1 MADPGKAVANI
12 RKLMGAAVAAA
23 VPGLRKVDDALKWP
37 LISRA
42 GNLDQVSGKNELYA
56 MLPAEVVASGY
67 ADPAEAMRV
76 ARQAGLQVLGAA
88 PPRGEFPRDFPGL
101 DLAEVPAFFYPGRA
115 GIQDGSNLGLASV
128 DPLTPAPGRQIEVA
142 LKGRTLDDAAET
154 VRHEALHLLDPGVY
168 RSTRAAPG
176 RFLSNEAKDFIRG
189 YAPFDWEDITKY
201 WGNQDEINATLS
213 RIRRLRSQ
221 EELVTTPQQARE
233 MLDRVIQS
241 TKGSGRYTQQDI
253 RDGWT
258 ARAVLN
264 SKQNMERLIPWM
276 TGALS
281 AGGVAAGIN
290 SQEEP

>member
-1 MADPGKAVANI
+1 MGGPLQAANKI
-12 RKLMGAAVAAA
+12 RRLLGSDVAAA
-23 VPGLRKVDDALKWP
+23 VPGLRAVDESLKWP

-42 GNLDQVSGKNELYA
+42 GNLNQASGANELYA

-67 ADPAEAMRV
+67 ADPAEALRV
-76 ARQAGLQVLGAA
+76 ASRSGLQVLGAA
-88 PPRGEFPRDFPGL
+88 PPRGDVPRDFPGL
-101 DLAEVPAFFYPGRA
+101 DLAEVPAFLYPGRT
-115 GIQDGSNLGLASV
+115 GIQDGNNLGLAGV
-128 DPLTPAPGRQIEVA
+128 DMLTQSPGRQIEVA
-142 LKGRTLDDAAET
+142 LKGRTLDDAVET

-168 RSTRAAPG
+168 RSNRLSPG
-176 RFLSNEAKDFIRG
+176 KFLSNEAKNFIRG
-189 YAPFDWEDITKY
+189 YAPFDWEDLTKY

-221 EELVTTPQQARE
+221 QELVTTPDQARE

-241 TKGSGRYTQQDI
+241 TGASGKYTQQDI

-264 SKQNMERLIPWM
+264 SKQHLERLMPWM

-281 AGGVAAGIN
+281 AGGVAVGTN
-290 SQEEP
+290 SMEDQ

>member
-1 MADPGKAVANI
+1 MGGPFDAASKI
-12 RKLMGAAVAAA
+12 RRLLGSDVAAA

-42 GNLDQVSGKNELYA
+42 GNLDQVSDANELFA
-56 MLPAEVVASGY
+56 MLPAKVVASGY
-67 ADPAEAMRV
+67 ADPQEALRV
-76 ARQAGLQVLGAA
+76 ASQAGLQVLGAA
-88 PPRGEFPRDFPGL
+88 PLRASLPRDFPGL
-101 DLAEVPAFFYPGRA
+101 DLAEVPAFFYPGRF
-115 GIQDGSNLGLASV
+115 GIQDGNNVGLASV

-168 RSTRAAPG
+168 RSTRVAPG
-176 RFLSNEAKDFIRG
+176 KFLSKEAKDFIRG
-189 YAPFDWEDITKY
+189 YAPFDWEEITRY

-221 EELVTTPQQARE
+221 EELVTTPEQARE

-241 TKGSGRYTQQDI
+241 TGAHGKYTQQDI

-264 SKQNMERLIPWM
+264 SKQNLERLMPWM

-281 AGGVAAGIN
+281 AGGVAAGTN

>member
-1 MADPGKAVANI
+1 MAGPLEVGRRI
-12 RKLMGAAVAAA
+12 RRLLAADVAAA
-23 VPGLRKVDDALKWP
+23 VPGLRAVPEDLKWP

-42 GNLDQVSGKNELYA
+42 GNLDQVSGANELYA

-76 ARQAGLQVLGAA
+76 ARQAGLQVLDAA
-88 PPRGEFPRDFPGL
+88 PPRGELPRDFPGL
-101 DLAEVPAFFYPGRA
+101 ELAEVPAFFYPDRA
-115 GIQDGSNLGLASV
+115 GIRDALNMGVASV
-128 DPLTPAPGRQIEVA
+128 DPLAPSPGRQIEVA
-142 LKGRTLDDAAET
+142 LKGRTLDDVAET

-168 RSTRAAPG
+168 RTTRATPG
-176 RFLSNEAKDFIRG
+176 KWLSKEARDFIRG

-213 RIRRLRSQ
+213 RIRRLRSP
-221 EELVTTPQQARE
+221 EVLVTTPEQARE
-233 MLDRVIQS
+233 MLDATIQR
-241 TKGSGRYTQQDI
+241 TKGSGQFTQQDI

-264 SKQNMERLIPWM
+264 SKANLERLMPWM

-281 AGGVAAGIN
+281 AGGVMAGTN
-290 SQEEP
+290 QED